1 MAVTVEFLGVP
12 GLAPRLD
19 SGSVVRM
26 PPIPHRP
33 SEIGLAFLQHPIS
46 MPPVGESWRRSAMAM
61 LMTTAMAVPL
71 RSLPKL
77 DVDLRGEVSVKKIA
91 PQVHCHPREIGF
103 TCLAPL
109 LPHRPSGGR
118 GRPRRAFRET
128 RASLHWKT
136 NACCVISRSGLRTFR
151 ST

>member
-1 MAVTVEFLGVP
+1 
-12 GLAPRLD
+12 
-19 SGSVVRM
+19 
-26 PPIPHRP
+26 
-33 SEIGLAFLQHPIS
+33 
-46 MPPVGESWRRSAMAM
+46 MAM

-91 PQVHCHPREIGF
+91 PKVHCQPREIGF

-109 LPHRPSGGR
+109 LHRPSGGR

-128 RASLHWKT
+128 RASFHWKT
-136 NACCVISRSGLRTFR
+136 NACCVNSKSGLRTFR

>member
-1 MAVTVEFLGVP
+1 
-12 GLAPRLD
+12 
-19 SGSVVRM
+19 
-26 PPIPHRP
+26 
-33 SEIGLAFLQHPIS
+33 
-46 MPPVGESWRRSAMAM
+46 MAM
-61 LMTTAMAVPL
+61 LLTTAMAVPL
-71 RSLPKL
+71 RSLPKP
-77 DVDLRGEVSVKKIA
+77 DVDLRGEVSAKNLA

-109 LPHRPSGGR
+109 RPHRLSGGR

-136 NACCVISRSGLRTFR
+136 NACGVISRSGLGTFR

>member
-1 MAVTVEFLGVP
+1 
-12 GLAPRLD
+12 
-19 SGSVVRM
+19 
-26 PPIPHRP
+26 
-33 SEIGLAFLQHPIS
+33 
-46 MPPVGESWRRSAMAM
+46 MAM

-71 RSLPKL
+71 RSRPKL
-77 DVDLRGEVSVKKIA
+77 DVDMRGEVSVKKIG

-109 LPHRPSGGR
+109 LPHRRSGGR
-118 GRPRRAFRET
+118 GRRRRIFRET

-136 NACCVISRSGLRTFR
+136 NACCVISRAGLKTFR

>member
-1 MAVTVEFLGVP
+1 
-12 GLAPRLD
+12 
-19 SGSVVRM
+19 
-26 PPIPHRP
+26 
-33 SEIGLAFLQHPIS
+33 
-46 MPPVGESWRRSAMAM
+46 MAM

-136 NACCVISRSGLRTFR
+136 NACCMISRSGLRTFR